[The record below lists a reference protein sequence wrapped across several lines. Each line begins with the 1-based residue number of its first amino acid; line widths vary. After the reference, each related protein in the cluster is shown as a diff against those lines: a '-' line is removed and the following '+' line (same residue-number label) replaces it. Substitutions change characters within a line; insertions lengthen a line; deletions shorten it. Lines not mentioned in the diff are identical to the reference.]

1 MQTVYLNGG
10 ISQFGER
17 WEANCTN
24 IRDIFKLIDCQT
36 PGFHQYLL
44 EAAEAGVGFEVQRG
58 KEFLSEPEEL
68 LLDLRDEDII
78 ITEVPAGSKSGA
90 GKILAAIAIITAVAM
105 TGGFGGGGFFGQGGR
120 QVFMDTGAGLK
131 SVGFTG
137 GGLNT
142 AGLVAT
148 SIAANLA
155 LTGITQLL
163 SPGPEVDSAGEN
175 EDGYLFNGPVSRA
188 PEGIVVPV
196 VYGELIVGGQPIG
209 SAFKTG
215 SPFSDTSRVA
225 SDNPFIDPDTGDVVT
240 PDANTPSPTP
250 GDTAT
255 SQPGGGGEVAPSDDQ
270 GIPVEDAPTSYPD
283 PRDEDNNNADEGR
296 EQAPSHQPNIH
307 VEVA

>member
-44 EAAEAGVGFEVQRG
+44 KAAEAGVDFQIQRG
-58 KEFLSEPEEL
+58 EELLSEPEEL

-78 ITEVPAGSKSGA
+78 ITEVPAGSK
-90 GKILAAIAIITAVAM
+90 
-105 TGGFGGGGFFGQGGR
+105 
-120 QVFMDTGAGLK
+120 
-131 SVGFTG
+131 TG
-137 GGLNT
+137 GGKLFAALAMVALMFVPGPHQTLLFKSASQLGMQGNFAVVGFGT
-142 AGLVAT
+142 MKTGGLMVL
-148 SIAANLA
+148 SVAANLA
-155 LTGITQLL
+155 LSGITQLL
-163 SPGPEVDSAGEN
+163 SPGPETDHAGEN
-175 EDGYLFNGPVSRA
+175 EDGYLFNGPVSRS

-296 EQAPSHQPNIH
+296 EQAASFPPNIH